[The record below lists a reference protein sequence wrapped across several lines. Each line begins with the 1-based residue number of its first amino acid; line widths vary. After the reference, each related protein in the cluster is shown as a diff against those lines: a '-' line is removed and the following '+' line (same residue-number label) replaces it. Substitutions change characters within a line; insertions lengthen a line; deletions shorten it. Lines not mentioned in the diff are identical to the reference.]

1 MSTRGEVTAL
11 LHEWGRGAEGAVD
24 RLMPLVVDE
33 LRKLARGHFRH
44 ENAGHTLQPT
54 ALVNEVFLK
63 LLDQRRV
70 RWENRK
76 QFFGFASLL
85 MRRLLVDHAKGR
97 NAAKRGGGAVHVPI
111 EDLLGL
117 PAEASVDL
125 EQLDLALDGLAAAD
139 PRQARIVQMRFFG
152 GLTHEEIADIESI
165 SATTV
170 KREWRTAKLFLYH
183 AMNRS

>member
-11 LHEWGRGAEGAVD
+11 LHEWGRGAEGAVE
-24 RLMPLVVDE
+24 RLMPLVVEE

-44 ENAGHTLQPT
+44 EHQRHTLQPT

-76 QFFGFASLL
+76 QFFAFASLL

-97 NAAKRGGGAVHVPI
+97 NAAKRGGGLPHVPI
-111 EDLLGL
+111 EDVLAL
-117 PAEASVDL
+117 PIEVPVDL
-125 EQLDLALDGLAAAD
+125 EALDQSLDALAGAD
-139 PRQARIVQMRFFG
+139 ARQARIVQMRFFG
-152 GLTHEEIADIESI
+152 GLTHEEIAEVEGI
-165 SATTV
+165 SPTTV
-170 KREWRTAKLFLYH
+170 KREWRTARLFLFH
-183 AMNRS
+183 SLRRC

>member
-11 LHEWGRGAEGAVD
+11 LDEWGRGEEGAVE

-44 ENAGHTLQPT
+44 EHAGHTLQPT

-76 QFFGFASLL
+76 QFFAFASLL

-97 NAAKRGGGAVHVPI
+97 NAAKRGGGAVHVPL
-111 EDLLGL
+111 EEVLALAVDS
-117 PAEASVDL
+117 PVDL
-125 EQLDLALDGLAAAD
+125 EALDEGLDALAAVD
-139 PRQARIVQMRFFG
+139 PRQSRIVQMRFFG
-152 GLTHEEIADIESI
+152 GLTHEEIAEVEGI
-165 SATTV
+165 SPTTV
-170 KREWRTAKLFLYH
+170 KREWRLARLFLFR
-183 AMNRS
+183 AVQRC

>member
-11 LHEWGRGAEGAVD
+11 LHEWGRGAEGAVE

-44 ENAGHTLQPT
+44 EHPGHTLQPT
-54 ALVNEVFLK
+54 ALVNEVFMK
-63 LLDQRRV
+63 LLDQRQV

-97 NAAKRGGGAVHVPI
+97 RAAKRGGGAVHVPI
-111 EDLLGL
+111 EDALGL
-117 PAEASVDL
+117 PIDVPVDL
-125 EQLDLALDGLAAAD
+125 EALDQALDALGSVD
-139 PRQARIVQMRFFG
+139 PRQGRIVQMRFFG
-152 GLTHEEIADIESI
+152 GLTHEEIGEVESI
-165 SATTV
+165 SPTTV
-170 KREWRTAKLFLYH
+170 KREWRTARLFLYH
-183 AMNRS
+183 ALRRG

>member
-11 LHEWGRGAEGAVD
+11 LHEWGRGEEGAVE

-44 ENAGHTLQPT
+44 EMPGHTLQPT

-76 QFFGFASLL
+76 QFFAFASLL

-97 NAAKRGGGAVHVPI
+97 HAAKRGGHAVRVPI
-111 EDLLGL
+111 EEMLSL
-117 PAEASVDL
+117 PAAMPVDL
-125 EQLDLALDGLAAAD
+125 ELLDGALDALEAAD
-139 PRQARIVQMRFFG
+139 GRQARIVQMRFFG
-152 GLTHEEIADIESI
+152 GLTHEEIAEVEAI
-165 SATTV
+165 SPTTV
-170 KREWRTAKLFLYH
+170 KREWRTARVFLYQ
-183 AMNRS
+183 AMRRC